1 MKLAVLNIK
10 GKSSGDVEISDKL
23 FDAKIN
29 KFKSFG
35 VYKKLNLNN
44 TYTIDSQ
51 RDYIKVKNF
60 IKVNNC
66 KPGLSNIC
74 NFYKKK

>member
-1 MKLAVLNIK
+1 MVFFN
-10 GKSSGDVEISDKL
+10 KL

-44 TYTIDSQ
+44 TYTID
-51 RDYIKVKNF
+51 
-60 IKVNNC
+60 NNV
-66 KPGLSNIC
+66 II
-74 NFYKKK
+74 